1 MEKINPAKIIKDH
14 IRTLK
19 SYNSDRYSSW
29 DSIIFLI
36 FPIGLAGVLAYYFP
50 KSEKNPDEIF
60 DKTTVDI
67 LVTSL
72 SIFAGLLF
80 NLLIM
85 IYGIVKK
92 VPKGEPYAE
101 LKATFLKEIYTNISY
116 SIFISMLAVVILIIS
131 LLGSSYRI
139 IQIAI
144 ACSVYFLITN
154 FILTLLMILRRVH
167 ILLSQEFAKNN

>member
-14 IRTLK
+14 IRTLR
-19 SYNSDRYSSW
+19 SYNTNKFSSW
-29 DSIIFLI
+29 DYIIFLI
-36 FPIGLAGVLAYYFP
+36 FPLGLAGGMAYYLP
-50 KSEKNPDEIF
+50 KSEQHTAEIF

-80 NLLIM
+80 NLLLM
-85 IYGIVKK
+85 IYGIVKS

-101 LKATFLKEIYTNISY
+101 LKATFLKEIYANISY
-116 SIFISMLAVVILIIS
+116 CIFICLLAVVILIIS
-131 LLGSSYRI
+131 LLGSSSRV
-139 IQIAI
+139 IQFTVAG
-144 ACSVYFLITN
+144 SVYFLIAN

-167 ILLSQEFAKNN
+167 ILLSQEFEKKN